1 MVTTTTAPEAD
12 VDDGRPGR
20 SRRRLIIGTVIVAVL
35 AGFATWLLAFSS
47 VFGVHTV
54 VVSGE
59 HRLSEQ
65 QVLAA
70 ARVTSGAPLL
80 RLDTAAIRT
89 RVEALPE
96 VASATVTTS
105 FPSTVRI
112 TITERVPVGV
122 VKHGSSYAIVDR
134 TGDQFRSV
142 PKRPAHLPLLVVPQ
156 GTDARTTGGAVA
168 TVAAALPERVLARTE
183 SIQALDPRAI
193 TLVLHDG
200 TVVRW
205 GGPEQSGVKADV
217 LLALLSKQ
225 RTREVTQI
233 DVSDPGQPYT
243 R

>member
-1 MVTTTTAPEAD
+1 MATTTTPPETD
-12 VDDGRPGR
+12 LEESPPRR
-20 SRRRLIIGTVIVAVL
+20 SRRALIIGAVIVAVL

-65 QVLAA
+65 QVLSA
-70 ARVTSGAPLL
+70 ARVSTGTPLL
-80 RLDTAAIRT
+80 RLDTAGIRA
-89 RVEALPE
+89 RVETLPD
-96 VASATVTTS
+96 VASVKVTTS
-105 FPSTVRI
+105 FPTTVRI

-122 VKHGSSYAIVDR
+122 VKHDSGFALVDR
-134 TGDQFRSV
+134 TGDQFRTV
-142 PKRPAHLPLLVVPQ
+142 PKRPAHLPLLVVPV

-168 TVAAALPERVLARTE
+168 TVAAALPERVLTRTE

-193 TLVLHDG
+193 TLLLHDG

-205 GGPEQSGVKADV
+205 GGPDRSAMKADV
-217 LLALLSKQ
+217 LLALLSRPNTGQ
-225 RTREVTQI
+225 VSQI
-233 DVSDPGQPYT
+233 DVSDPSQPFT